1 MLVEAPL
8 WAQTGHP
15 ENCGNGLCYR
25 RGSSPPLHSLGCP
38 WFVLLVVA
46 MKGLLEPL
54 MPGLTSC
61 VLKCLEQMLTSGLE
75 QYLLLCSAD
84 IK

>member
-54 MPGLTSC
+54 SFWR
-61 VLKCLEQMLTSGLE
+61 KFLEEMLTSGLE

-84 IK
+84 VK

>member
-8 WAQTGHP
+8 WAQAGHP

-25 RGSSPPLHSLGCP
+25 RGSSPPLHSVGCP
-38 WFVLLVVA
+38 WFALLVVA
-46 MKGLLEPL
+46 MKGLLEPHARANL
-54 MPGLTSC
+54 FVYL
-61 VLKCLEQMLTSGLE
+61 MLTSGLE